1 LRYAKEKGR
10 KPMASATKSAGRFW
24 ETGEDP
30 FRRHLMA
37 IGLLQPYLRNHCL
50 SAYRVT
56 NVPLLLEGYVLEDKD
71 SPKEPEAKIY
81 RALVYYQDDESIRLL
96 IKPDFFV
103 TPEAAEKSLPGLLD
117 AFPLIGFRPEC
128 VKQARPHWKKAS
140 KKALKTRTNK
150 LK

>member
-1 LRYAKEKGR
+1 MARATENDERFFEGKG
-10 KPMASATKSAGRFW
+10 
-24 ETGEDP
+24 DP

-71 SPKEPEAKIY
+71 SRIEPPAKIY
-81 RALVYYQDDESIRLL
+81 RALVYFQDDESIRLL
-96 IKPDFFV
+96 IKHDFFM

-117 AFPLIGFRPEC
+117 AFPLIGFRQEC

-140 KKALKTRTNK
+140 KKALKTQTNK